1 MRSGGSQASDDSS
14 YDSET
19 NLFDIEAANEYDQQS
34 KQSPTARE
42 SFEEDQKSIETPE
55 PQPTKKKNKKLRRQT
70 MRKKEDEK
78 VLTFVDMSALSYLS
92 KSVNQDNGFVKRKE
106 NKTVEIPMDLKTAI
120 VEDVS
125 EEDYNSEEEE
135 SKQALLESE
144 KAEK

>member
-1 MRSGGSQASDDSS
+1 
-14 YDSET
+14 
-19 NLFDIEAANEYDQQS
+19 
-34 KQSPTARE
+34 
-42 SFEEDQKSIETPE
+42 
-55 PQPTKKKNKKLRRQT
+55 
-70 MRKKEDEK
+70 MRKKEGEK